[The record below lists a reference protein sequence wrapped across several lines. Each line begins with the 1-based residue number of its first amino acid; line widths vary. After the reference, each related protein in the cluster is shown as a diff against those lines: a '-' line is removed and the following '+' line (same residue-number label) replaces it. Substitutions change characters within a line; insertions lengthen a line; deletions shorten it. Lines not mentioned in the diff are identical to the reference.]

1 MRGGRGPGAPGAC
14 AGACVFPS
22 LSSLGPTA
30 ALASLSLR
38 SLASTASTRDAAAPR
53 RHRRAGVSFL
63 RRGPLRVFKRQRYG
77 RVGEQ
82 QQQES
87 CKSWTAHLALA
98 ICCGNGTAARKN
110 GRVSYELV
118 EITTTSRGSAPS
130 SKSRE
135 HCAKRQRSALTQ
147 DAPHKMPPSRRSVR
161 RAGSLSGTRFDPVR
175 PPSGS
180 VRGVASA
187 GRASGPAPVGGPVR
201 RRAPVR
207 PRPGPSDC
215 VRPRPGPDL
224 PSGAPSGTGLVAS
237 MLASARRRAPSGA
250 KFPRPEVSVGR
261 PVRRRRPD
269 RTSGRGPLYSRAPGE
284 LVGTTGVNTATIKQR
299 ARAQGSLL

>member
-14 AGACVFPS
+14 AGTRVLPS
-22 LSSLGPTA
+22 LSSLGLPTA

-187 GRASGPAPVGGPVR
+187 GRASGPAPVGAPSGVGLRSGPVR
-201 RRAPVR
+201 GRPAASGPVRDQICRPAPRPAPV
-207 PRPGPSDC
+207 
-215 VRPRPGPDL
+215 
-224 PSGAPSGTGLVAS
+224 
-237 MLASARRRAPSGA
+237 
-250 KFPRPEVSVGR
+250 
-261 PVRRRRPD
+261 
-269 RTSGRGPLYSRAPGE
+269 
-284 LVGTTGVNTATIKQR
+284 
-299 ARAQGSLL
+299 

>member
-175 PPSGS
+175 P
-180 VRGVASA
+180 
-187 GRASGPAPVGGPVR
+187 
-201 RRAPVR
+201 
-207 PRPGPSDC
+207 
-215 VRPRPGPDL
+215 
-224 PSGAPSGTGLVAS
+224 
-237 MLASARRRAPSGA
+237 RRAPSGEWRRLVGLLVRLRSG
-250 KFPRPEVSVGR
+250 PRPASGSGPAPSGAVRLRPAPSGTRSAVRR
-261 PVRRRRPD
+261 PVRHRSSGVHASVGPPSGPVRREISP
-269 RTSGRGPLYSRAPGE
+269 SGGLRRAPRPAASAGRH
-284 LVGTTGVNTATIKQR
+284 VG
-299 ARAQGSLL
+299 

>member
-1 MRGGRGPGAPGAC
+1 MM
-14 AGACVFPS
+14 
-22 LSSLGPTA
+22 
-30 ALASLSLR
+30 
-38 SLASTASTRDAAAPR
+38 ASTRRGCPSTPSIYSGGA
-53 RHRRAGVSFL
+53 VL
-63 RRGPLRVFKRQRYG
+63 RRGYIRVFKRQRYG
-77 RVGEQ
+77 RVREQ
-82 QQQES
+82 QQQS

-180 VRGVASA
+180 VRGVASGWSGFWSGS
-187 GRASGPAPVGGPVR
+187 GRGPRPASGSGPAPSGAVRLRPAPSGTRSAVRRPVRHRSSGVHASVGPPSGPVR
-201 RRAPVR
+201 REI
-207 PRPGPSDC
+207 S
-215 VRPRPGPDL
+215 
-224 PSGAPSGTGLVAS
+224 PSGGL
-237 MLASARRRAPSGA
+237 RRA
-250 KFPRPEVSVGR
+250 